1 MADRFGSSKEKS
13 YRSRNRAIAAL
24 VQSSTNVVTTDIDG
38 LDSAATIALINS
50 TSTGLDSAQVLSIAG
65 DAGLDSAAV
74 LSIALSGYGE
84 RKTFIQSS
92 APTSDFQVGDFW
104 WDRDGN
110 TLYKASASTAITSH
124 PKPAGSTSQYPGLAL
139 DARGNHL
146 TKSPGYTSAN
156 FTFYGVTQSYQ
167 NTGVFATHGGTYP
180 WEPFDASNTGVK
192 YTLTTPTKFY
202 AFNTGNR
209 EAGWIYKIE
218 YEDGSYAISNNA
230 SPIVEPTSMSWYD
243 ASGNSLNWTVSVA
256 RFGTTI
262 LQHPNGKKCSAFVIA
277 RGSYG
282 TRNYDFYIFFQGAD
296 YWKPVGDMYLD
307 SDGVRSYVTADHI
320 NSLGISA
327 GLDSAAVTTLIDS
340 SYINARVDPFD
351 SSHVLG
357 LVDSAYIQLRDRF
370 QDSSGILAIVDSA
383 YVQARQTDIY
393 RDSGFITNIIDSDY
407 IQLRQSNVGG
417 GGGVDSA
424 ATITLINSVID
435 SVGASRAFTY
445 TYTATANQTTF
456 SGVDNNSN
464 TLAYSTGNIITF
476 LNGILLVDSDDYVAT
491 TGNSIVLNSAAS
503 LNDILNVVKFRAAG
517 YGGNLSHQQY
527 KYTAS
532 SSTTTFSGNDD
543 NGNSLSYEAG
553 ELQVYLNGILLIDSQ
568 DYVASNGTSVVLTA
582 ATDSNDVLA
591 ISKYIGGNSSIT
603 NVVVSR
609 QDVYVYTTASPT
621 TTITGSD
628 DNSATLSYIENQV
641 QVFQNGILLIDS
653 ADYTATN
660 GTSIVLGTATDA
672 GDTIV
677 IQSLRGGNTS
687 LDSADVLAIA
697 GSGGG
702 GTDSATVIALSGE
715 LKGGM
720 FRINPQSLSINTT
733 IDSDENAHVAGPISF
748 DSGVVLTIN
757 GNLVI
762 S

>member
-38 LDSAATIALINS
+38 LDSAATIALINN
-50 TSTGLDSAQVLSIAG
+50 TATGLDSAQVLAIAG

-110 TLYKASASTAITSH
+110 TLYKATASSSYTSY
-124 PKPAGSTSQYPGLAL
+124 PLPAGSTSQYPGLAL

-156 FTFYGVTQSYQ
+156 FTLSGAGTQSYP

-192 YTLTTPTKFY
+192 YTLTTPTTFY
-202 AFNTGNR
+202 AFSTGNTD
-209 EAGWIYKIE
+209 AGWIYKIE

-230 SPIVEPTSMSWYD
+230 SPIVEPTSLSWFD
-243 ASGNSLNWTVSVA
+243 ASGNSLNKTVA
-256 RFGTTI
+256 FGNGLRI
-262 LQHPNGKKCSAFVIA
+262 LTHPTGVKCSAFVVA

-282 TRNYDFYIFFQGAD
+282 TRNYDFWIFFQGAD
-296 YWKPVGDMYLD
+296 YWNEVGEMYLD
-307 SDGVRSYVTADHI
+307 SDTVRSYVTADHV
-320 NSLGISA
+320 NSLGITA
-327 GLDSAAVTTLIDS
+327 GLDSAAVTSLIDS
-340 SYINARVDPFD
+340 SYINARIGAGTVEAI
-351 SSHVLG
+351 
-357 LVDSAYIQLRDRF
+357 VDSAYIQLRDRF
-370 QDSSGILAIVDSA
+370 QDSAGIISIVDSA

-407 IQLRQSNVGG
+407 IQTRQSNVGG

-435 SVGASRAFTY
+435 SSSRAFTY

-456 SGVDNNSN
+456 SGADNNNN

-503 LNDILNVVKFRAAG
+503 LNDILNVVKFRSSG
-517 YGGNLSHQQY
+517 SGGNLSHQQY

-532 SSTTTFSGNDD
+532 SPTTTFSGNDD
-543 NGNSLSYEAG
+543 NGNSLSYETG

-568 DYVASNGTSVVLTA
+568 DYVASNGTSVVLTT

-591 ISKYIGGNSSIT
+591 VSRYLGGNST
-603 NVVVSR
+603 VNQVNNVFRSTHF
-609 QDVYVYTTASPT
+609 VYTTASPT

-628 DNSATLSYIENQV
+628 DNSATLSYIENQI

-660 GTSIVLGTATDA
+660 GTSIVLGTATDS
-672 GDTIV
+672 GDTVV
-677 IQSLRGGNTS
+677 ITAFRGAISSG

-697 GSGGG
+697 GGGGGG

>member
-1 MADRFGSSKEKS
+1 MADRYGSSKEKS

-38 LDSAATIALINS
+38 LDSARTIALINN
-50 TSTGLDSAQVLSIAG
+50 TATGLDSAQVLSIAG

-92 APTSDFQVGDFW
+92 APTSDFQQGDFW

-110 TLYKASASTAITSH
+110 TLYKATASTAITSY
-124 PKPAGSTSQYPGLAL
+124 PLPAGSTSQYPGLAL
-139 DARGNHL
+139 DSRGNHL

-218 YEDGSYAISNNA
+218 YEDGSYAISDNA

-340 SYINARVDPFD
+340 SYINARIGAGTVEAI
-351 SSHVLG
+351 
-357 LVDSAYIQLRDRF
+357 VDSAYIQLRDRF
-370 QDSSGILAIVDSA
+370 QDSAGIISIVDSA
-383 YVQARQTDIY
+383 YVQARQS
-393 RDSGFITNIIDSDY
+393 SGIDS
-407 IQLRQSNVGG
+407 S
-417 GGGVDSA
+417 
-424 ATITLINSVID
+424 ATISLINSVID
-435 SVGASRAFTY
+435 SVGPSRAFTY
-445 TYTATANQTTF
+445 TYTAAANQTTF
-456 SGVDNNSN
+456 SGADNNNN

-476 LNGILLVDSDDYVAT
+476 LNGILLVDSDDYVAS

-517 YGGNLSHQQY
+517 SGGNLSHQQY
-527 KYTAS
+527 KYTTS
-532 SSTTTFSGNDD
+532 SPTTTFSGNDD

-553 ELQVYLNGILLIDSQ
+553 ELQVFLNGILLIDSQ
-568 DYVASNGTSVVLTA
+568 DYTASNGASIVLTT

-591 ISKYIGGNSSIT
+591 ISKYIGGGSGGGTVDSADIIAIVDSAYVAARGGGSGDAFRAT
-603 NVVVSR
+603 HF
-609 QDVYVYTTASPT
+609 VYTTAAPT
-621 TTITGSD
+621 TTITGAD
-628 DNSATLSYIENQV
+628 DNSATLSYIENQI

-660 GTSIVLGTATDA
+660 GTSIVLGTATDS
-672 GDTIV
+672 GDTVV
-677 IQSLRGGNTS
+677 ITAFRGVISGG

-697 GSGGG
+697 GSGGGGG